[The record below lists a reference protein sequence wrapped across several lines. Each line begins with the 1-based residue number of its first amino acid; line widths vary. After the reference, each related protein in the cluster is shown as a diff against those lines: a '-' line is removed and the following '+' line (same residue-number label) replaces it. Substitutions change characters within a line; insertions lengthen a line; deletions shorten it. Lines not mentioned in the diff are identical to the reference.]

1 MISPSHVALPSAGRV
16 TIGKIAQVESMR
28 ACSSASSK
36 HCTMT
41 AAAGEYSAAPPQAV
55 RSWAVIIQLLLIPV
69 IGVWN
74 EVVRELDKLTQ
85 GILSLEEK
93 P

>member
-1 MISPSHVALPSAGRV
+1 
-16 TIGKIAQVESMR
+16 
-28 ACSSASSK
+28 
-36 HCTMT
+36 MT
-41 AAAGEYSAAPPQAV
+41 AAAGEYSVDGAAPPQAV
-55 RSWAVIIQLLLIPV
+55 RSCAVIVQSLLIPV

-85 GILSLEEK
+85 GILSLEEM